1 MKKMQYEE
9 ASIEI
14 IEFGIAYTTNLG
26 LSNGGKGDNENEQ
39 DLGGFFPLT
48 P

>member
-14 IEFGIAYTTNLG
+14 IEFGIAYTDITSG
-26 LSNGGKGDNENEQ
+26 SGDGDDWDINNWQ
-39 DLGGFFPLT
+39 NSSGAPN